1 MSLDTPIAI
10 LAAAPPPVRWP
21 AVDPFADAVNPALGV
36 LLLGVVITA
45 WRAGRRREAFG
56 LPITLVLCLSVAYG
70 LAYLDRALGV
80 FPLFGLDL
88 STHGAVHLA
97 AWATLLVWHPA
108 RWPWAL
114 VVTLAYHALM
124 AVQGYHTTYDLLA
137 TAAVVGLPLTLLGTS
152 VRPAARRRADSA
164 PSGHNAGS

>member
-1 MSLDTPIAI
+1 MSPAMPGGVPATPT
-10 LAAAPPPVRWP
+10 WP
-21 AVDPFADAVNPALGV
+21 ALDPVADAVNP
-36 LLLGVVITA
+36 LLGAMLFVHAVA
-45 WRAGRRREAFG
+45 AFRAARRREAYG
-56 LPITLVLCLSVAYG
+56 LPITLVLCLALAYG
-70 LAYLDRALGV
+70 LSYLDRTLGL
-80 FPLFGLDL
+80 FALFGLDF

-114 VVTLAYHALM
+114 AVTLAYHALM